1 MFSARK
7 TNLAAGGSANCY
19 TPKDKSFPSPVNI
32 QATPIPTMPT
42 NLSAPQNVQFDT
54 RRLDRRSFL
63 HKAGLI
69 AALTPAAAMLLG
81 VKSEANADE
90 LPYPIS
96 TELDIAI
103 LNFALNLEYLEGEYY
118 SLGAYGKSLTDLGVT
133 LTGSGT
139 QGDVTVKTGSPQV
152 PFATAALRQYAE
164 EIANDEIAHINF
176 IRGTIAGLGGTP
188 VAHPA
193 VDLLNSF
200 NTVADMAGIAAT
212 FDPFTSETNFFLGGF
227 SLTDVGVT
235 AYHGSAP
242 YLKNLAV
249 ISGAAGLLGTESY
262 HDAVLRLTVY
272 QAGSDA
278 QEMASK
284 ISDFRDKIDDNN
296 TVERD
301 QGVVDSSGG
310 YNIVPADTNSIAFAR
325 KPGNVLNIVCGGNKQ
340 RKGGFFPNGVN
351 GPIQ

>member
-1 MFSARK
+1 MNPSA
-7 TNLAAGGSANCY
+7 T
-19 TPKDKSFPSPVNI
+19 
-32 QATPIPTMPT
+32 
-42 NLSAPQNVQFDT
+42 QNVKLDT

-81 VKSEANADE
+81 VKQDVNADA
-90 LPYPIS
+90 LPYPIG

-118 SLGAYGKSLTDLGVT
+118 SLGAYGKSLADLSVP

-139 QGDVTVKTGSPQV
+139 QGTVTVKSGPQV
-152 PFATAALRQYAE
+152 PFATAALRQYAQ
-164 EIANDEIAHINF
+164 EIANDEISHINF
-176 IRGTIAGLGGTP
+176 IRSAIAGLGGTA
-188 VAHPA
+188 VAEPSI
-193 VDLLNSF
+193 DLLNSF

-212 FDPFTSETNFFLGGF
+212 FDPFASETNFFLGGF

-242 YLKNLAV
+242 YLKNISV
-249 ISGAAGLLGTESY
+249 ISSAAGILGTECY

-301 QGVVDSSGG
+301 QGVVDASGN

-340 RKGGFFPNGVN
+340 RKGGFFPSGVN
-351 GPIQ
+351 GAIQ